1 MLRQSH
7 LHRVQKQLCSQILL
21 LPEIAILQEDWAK
34 STCGQG
40 LRGGSHAAYNFA
52 K

>member
-7 LHRVQKQLCSQILL
+7 FYPVQKQLCMQILL

-40 LRGGSHAAYNFA
+40 LRGVSHAV
-52 K
+52 